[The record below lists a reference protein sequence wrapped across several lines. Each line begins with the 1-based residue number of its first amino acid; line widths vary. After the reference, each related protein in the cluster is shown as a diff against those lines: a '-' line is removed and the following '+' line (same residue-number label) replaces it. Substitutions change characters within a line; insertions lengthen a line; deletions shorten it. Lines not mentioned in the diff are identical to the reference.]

1 MINNVV
7 VLDTSVILHDSGCLS
22 GFVGCDIVIPLIV
35 LDEIDKFRPVD
46 NEVGRS
52 ARSAIRTLNDLR
64 EQGGDFVSGI
74 QRLETGE
81 KIYIRALQDTG
92 LSRFKT
98 TLNIDKNDDV
108 ILAICSEVKDEFA
121 GRKVTLKTKDISL
134 SVKANVLQLDCSD
147 YTDETI
153 VKDTSKLYTGVNS
166 IDVRADA
173 IEDLYRSEELVLD
186 TVVDVNNLDF
196 NIYENMGLILRN
208 VANSSHTAVAVYKD
222 GFIKKL
228 NYKGKPICNIKPKN
242 IEQTLAFEYLL
253 DDSID
258 LVTFTGKAGV
268 GKTLISLAAAINMV
282 MDKSQYDRL
291 VVSRP
296 IQPLGKDMGY
306 LPGDALEKIAP
317 WMGPVKDAVE
327 FIFGGKRSQMEDM
340 IQYGVIEIE
349 PLTYIRGRSLPR
361 TLFILDEAQNTSHH
375 EMKTVITRMGEGSK
389 LVLCG
394 DVHQID
400 NHYLDI
406 YSNGLTR
413 VVEKFKESGL
423 SAHVT
428 FTRGQRSRLA
438 SLAADVL

>member
-52 ARSAIRTLNDLR
+52 ARSAIRALNDLR

-81 KIYIRALQDTG
+81 RIYIRALQDTS
-92 LSRFKT
+92 LSKFKT
-98 TLNIDKNDDV
+98 VLNIDKNDDV
-108 ILAICSEVKDEFA
+108 ILAVCSEVKDEFA
-121 GRKVTLKTKDISL
+121 GRKVTLTTKDISL

-147 YTDETI
+147 YTDGTI
-153 VKDTSKLYTGVNS
+153 VKDTSKLYTGLNS
-166 IDVRADA
+166 IDVQGDV
-173 IEDLYRSEELVLD
+173 IEDLYGCEELVLD
-186 TVVDVNNLDF
+186 KVVDTNQLDF
-196 NIYENMGLILRN
+196 SICENMGLILRN
-208 VANSSHTAVAVYKD
+208 TTNSSHTAVAVYKD
-222 GFIKKL
+222 GLIKKL
-228 NYKGKPICNIKPKN
+228 NYKGKPVCNIKPKN

-282 MDKSQYDRL
+282 MDKSRYDRL

-317 WMGPVKDAVE
+317 WMGPIKDAIE

-340 IQYGVIEIE
+340 IQYGVLEIE

-389 LVLCG
+389 LILCG

-413 VVEKFKESGL
+413 VVEKFKESDL